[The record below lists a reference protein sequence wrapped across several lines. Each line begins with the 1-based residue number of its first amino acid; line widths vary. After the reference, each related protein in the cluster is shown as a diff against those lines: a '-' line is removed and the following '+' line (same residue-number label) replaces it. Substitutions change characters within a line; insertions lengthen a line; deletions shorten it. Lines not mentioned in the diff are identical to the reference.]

1 MVYFDRP
8 IANRLLGTY
17 HFVCLDIIRE
27 EKAGQPEKQM
37 NKQKHDSDRGRSL
50 VFEISEKNANF
61 FENVKSSS
69 FFWSNFAGK
78 ILDEQAESENSNER
92 KQKNGRQS
100 EANIN
105 IFEQIK
111 IRN

>member
-50 VFEISEKNANF
+50 VFEISEKMPISLKTLKALLSF
-61 FENVKSSS
+61 GRILRVRYLMSRQKVRIPMKENRKMAVKV
-69 FFWSNFAGK
+69 K
-78 ILDEQAESENSNER
+78 PT
-92 KQKNGRQS
+92 
-100 EANIN
+100 
-105 IFEQIK
+105 
-111 IRN
+111 